1 MCMKEL
7 IPMNEYGLM
16 AGKDY
21 VARVDSRMIAEAF
34 DKQHKNVL
42 QSIKQIVSDA
52 SGYSRE
58 FTELNFQPSKY
69 VDSTGR
75 KLPTYL
81 MTRDGFVAL
90 AMGFTGKRAD
100 QFKEAYI
107 KRFSEMEQ
115 QILTIQ
121 ALRDQHPLLTEA
133 IKKTRDNAMP
143 YDYSNEADMLNR
155 IVLGM
160 TAKQYREKHC
170 IPKSEPIRPSMT
182 LEEATLMERLQ
193 VIDVGLQYSEPDYQ
207 KRKQTLEWY
216 AMSQRQKAELPAT
229 DESAA

>member
-1 MCMKEL
+1 MKEL

-21 VARVDSRMIAEAF
+21 VARVDSRVVADVFE
-34 DKQHKNVL
+34 KQHKNVL

-107 KRFSEMEQ
+107 KRFNEMEQ

-121 ALRDQHPLLTEA
+121 ALRDQNPLLTEA
-133 IKKTRDNAMP
+133 IKSTRDNPKP
-143 YDYSNEADMLNR
+143 YNYSNEADMLKR

-160 TAKQYREKHC
+160 TAKQYREKYG

-207 KRKQTLEWY
+207 KRKQMLEWY
-216 AMSQRQKAELPAT
+216 ALRHRKVEELPQ
-229 DESAA
+229 SADGAA